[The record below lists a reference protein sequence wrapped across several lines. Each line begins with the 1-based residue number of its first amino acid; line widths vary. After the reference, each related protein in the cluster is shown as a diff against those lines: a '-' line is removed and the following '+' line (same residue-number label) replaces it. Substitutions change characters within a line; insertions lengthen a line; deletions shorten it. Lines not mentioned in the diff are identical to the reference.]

1 MAEKRVDDIGRID
14 RCLEVKTELDVKDVV
29 FYDSKKAPFDL
40 YGLCK
45 TELDV
50 FKRMPSKVGESVSK
64 GVDNL
69 NYHTAGGRVRFTTDS
84 DYVAIK
90 CTMPSVCNFSHMPRT
105 GSSGFDLYEVDDG
118 CYTYIKTFIPPKNIT
133 DGYESLVWLPG
144 GKKERC
150 LEINFP
156 LYNKVNELYIGV
168 REGSFIKE
176 GQKYK
181 YDKPVLY
188 YGSST
193 TQGGCA
199 SKPSNSYQG
208 LISHDLDCDHINLGF
223 SGSAYGEKEMVDYL
237 TTIDTSVFVC
247 DYISNSPDPQQLRD
261 THLPLY
267 KEYRKARP
275 NVPIVFVY
283 RGATDKNGERRQIIL
298 DTYNY
303 ALKQGDKNV
312 SFVDGSAA
320 LGGRY
325 ENAYTVDGFHPNDAG
340 FVRLADIIGRAVER
354 MLRKREK

>member
-1 MAEKRVDDIGRID
+1 MPKKITDDIGKID
-14 RCLEVKTELDVKDVV
+14 SYLEVKTDLGVKDIV

-45 TELDV
+45 SELDV
-50 FKRMPSKVGESVSK
+50 FKRMPSAVGERISK
-64 GVDNL
+64 GVNSL

-90 CTMPSVCNFSHMPRT
+90 CTMPTVCNFSHMPRT
-105 GSSGFDLYEVDDG
+105 GSTGFDLYEVDNG
-118 CYTYIKTFIPPKNIT
+118 CYTYLKTFVPPRDIT
-133 DGYESLVWLPG
+133 DGYESLVWLS

-156 LYNKVNELYIGV
+156 LYNKVNDLYIGV
-168 REGSFIKE
+168 REGSYIKE
-176 GQKYK
+176 GQKYRF
-181 YDKPVLY
+181 DKPVLY

-199 SKPSNSYQG
+199 SKPSNCYQG

-223 SGSAYGEKEMVDYL
+223 SGSAYGEKEMAEYL
-237 TTIDTSVFVC
+237 TTIDASVFVC
-247 DYISNSPDPQQLRD
+247 DYISNSPDPQQLRE

-267 KEYRKARP
+267 KTYREARP
-275 NVPIVFVY
+275 DVPIVFVY
-283 RGATDKNGERRQIIL
+283 RGATDKNGEKRQIIL

-312 SFVDGSAA
+312 AYVDGSAA
-320 LGGRY
+320 MGGRY
-325 ENAYTVDGFHPNDAG
+325 ANAYTVDGFHPNDAG
-340 FVRLADIIGRAVER
+340 FLRLADAIGREVEQ
-354 MLRKREK
+354 MLRVGKNK